1 MTRVLRDLLD
11 AEEPIFTESI
21 KQLEDITGKTG
32 ADIKLTVEITQK
44 AHESMR
50 QMGLEPTL
58 ATGPELFA
66 ALNAR
71 IEQDVERLTK
81 IIGASITDD
90 VAHLVPYM
98 VKAAN
103 KVEFPR
109 QVFVLKHEKAK
120 DLLRQMPP
128 RTLMQKL
135 GYKDVEDMFEGEDFD
150 EIYTALRFS
159 EGADW
164 LNRYNELFEQV
175 TPEDYE
181 YRDIRILAMDH
192 NKYVDLAA
200 SFVRKKLHNVTHTK
214 EMGIIVVLPMHAKKM
229 RGLVMKTLPLLFH
242 YLNEIK
248 LYSTFFRLKSSKK
261 HFGKIVVETLI
272 ADPDQGSQ
280 VAGKKI
286 HWRVIQKY
294 LGKHRDDGADAVAFQ
309 PHVHPEDLHWRSA
322 ADLLYQIDPELEFW
336 KDRDYVALIYDDFPI
351 AFNLVD
357 VSFGY
362 SNGISYEDR
371 YFYHFR
377 ESLWNEIFV
386 QYMGVRNLSK
396 QVLEQLDNDMVD
408 PHELPITRREDS
420 VPAIRRA
427 NEKEN
432 LLIRQRLIDAAGGR
446 LDGVVDEFEHVFEML
461 SKYDKTVTVFG
472 SKRIGPDEDAPKKA
486 YEIGRRFA
494 KAGYAVITGGG
505 NGIMEAAN
513 RGAYEAGGASLGFN
527 IVLPQEQELN
537 DYTTDSF
544 QFQHFFGRKVS
555 LTLYGSGFIFMP
567 GGYGTLDELFEILSL
582 KQTAK
587 IPPVPIILFGSDFW
601 KPLEKLMRDLLL
613 EEYRTIDPNDMEIF
627 EITDDIDVA
636 MKRIGSYV
644 RKHNKMA
651 AQILK
656 EKKTGL

>member
-1 MTRVLRDLLD
+1 MARVLRDLLD
-11 AEEPIFTESI
+11 AEEPIFSEAI
-21 KQLEDITGKTG
+21 KQLEDISGRTS
-32 ADIKLTVEITQK
+32 ADIKLIVEITQK

-50 QMGLEPTL
+50 LMGLEPAL
-58 ATGPELFA
+58 VTGPELFA

-71 IEQDVERLTK
+71 VEQDIERLTK
-81 IIGASITDD
+81 IIGASLTDD
-90 VAHLVPYM
+90 VEHLIPFMIEAV
-98 VKAAN
+98 N
-103 KVEFPR
+103 KVDFPR
-109 QVFVLKHEKAK
+109 KVFVLKHEKAK
-120 DLLRQMPP
+120 ELLRQMPP

-135 GYKDVEDMFEGEDFD
+135 GYKDIEDMFLGEDFD
-150 EIYTALRFS
+150 EVYTALRFS
-159 EGADW
+159 EGPDW
-164 LNRYNELFEQV
+164 LNKYNELFEQV
-175 TPEDYE
+175 TPDDYE
-181 YRDIRILAMDH
+181 HRDIRILAMDRK
-192 NKYVDLAA
+192 KYVDLAS
-200 SFVRKKLHNVTHTK
+200 SFVRKKMHNVTHTK
-214 EMGIIVVLPMHAKKM
+214 EMGTIVVLPMHVKKM
-229 RGLVMKTLPLLFH
+229 RGLVLKTMPLLLH

-248 LYSTFFRLKSSKK
+248 LYSTFFKLKSSKK

-272 ADPDQGSQ
+272 ADPDQASQ
-280 VAGKKI
+280 IAGNKI

-294 LGKHRDDGADAVAFQ
+294 LGRHREDEADEVAFQ

-322 ADLLYQIDPELEFW
+322 ADLLYEIDPELEFW
-336 KDRDYVALIYDDFPI
+336 KGRDYVGLIYDDLPV
-351 AFNLVD
+351 AFNLLD
-357 VSFGY
+357 VAFAY
-362 SNGISYEDR
+362 SNGVSYEDR

-386 QYMGVRNLSK
+386 QYMGIRNLAN

-408 PHELPITRREDS
+408 PHKLPVTKRDDP
-420 VPAIRRA
+420 VPAIRLA
-427 NEKEN
+427 NQQEN
-432 LLIRQRLIDAAGGR
+432 LLIRQRLIDAAEGR

-461 SKYDKTVTVFG
+461 SKYEKTVTVFG
-472 SKRIGPDEDAPKKA
+472 SKRIGPDEEAPKQA

-555 LTLYGSGFIFMP
+555 LTIYGSGFIFMP

-582 KQTAK
+582 KQTMK

-601 KPLEKLMRDLLL
+601 KPLEELLRNVLL
-613 EEYRTIDPNDMEIF
+613 EEYRTIDPGDMEIF

-636 MKRIGSYV
+636 MKRISSYV
-644 RKHNKMA
+644 RKHNKIA
-651 AQILK
+651 ADMIK
-656 EKKTGL
+656 NKKTGL